1 MYDDDER
8 LASQAATTMCER
20 GFENLFMLSGGEQSF
35 GLLTHPTP
43 ALGSPSD
50 PHCYLPV
57 LSDRTL
63 ARTEKAMLSEG
74 TRGHEMSSASVSMSL
89 WVCFAGGGEGF
100 IFFTVGFVDLKF

>member
-74 TRGHEMSSASVSMSL
+74 TRGHAKCPLLLSACLCEFVSGVGVRVSFSSL
-89 WVCFAGGGEGF
+89 
-100 IFFTVGFVDLKF
+100 